1 MGLEM
6 RGKPVADALAARVR
20 AEVERWQLHGVQPK
34 LAVVY
39 VEGDAAS
46 LCYAR
51 AKARQA
57 ARLGIELVLRA
68 LPDHATTC
76 RVVSEIEQLNQDPQ
90 VHGIL
95 VELPLPKHIDEAAVV
110 EAIAPWKDVDGL
122 TPANQWANLS
132 GLPGLYP
139 VTPQACVALLHHYGY
154 SLAGKNVAL
163 VGCGRTVGRP
173 LLHLL
178 LRENATV
185 TVCHA
190 GTRDVAAHL
199 RHADLA
205 LVAVGKAHLI
215 QPDWVHSEL
224 VVVDAGINELPD
236 GSIAGDVSPA
246 AAARVAAYTPTPGGV
261 GPVTSVQVFVNL
273 MQAVAWQARSGD
285 PARRAAPAPASTRLA
300 TLHA

>member
-1 MGLEM
+1 MGLQM
-6 RGKPVADALAARVR
+6 RGKPVADALSARVR
-20 AEVERWQLHGVQPK
+20 AEVEQWQARGVQPK
-34 LAVVY
+34 LAVVC

-51 AKARQA
+51 AKARTA
-57 ARLGIELVLRA
+57 ARLGIELALHA
-68 LPDHATTC
+68 LPGTTTT
-76 RVVSEIEQLNQDPQ
+76 RQVVSEIERLNQDPQ

-95 VELPLPKHIDEAAVV
+95 VELPLPKHIEEAAVV

-122 TPANQWANLS
+122 TQANQWANLS
-132 GLPGLYP
+132 GFPGLYP

-154 SLAGKNVAL
+154 PVAGQNVVL

-199 RHADLA
+199 RQADLA
-205 LVAVGKAHLI
+205 LVAVGKAHFI
-215 QPDWVHSEL
+215 QPDWVHPGL

-236 GSIAGDVSPA
+236 GSITGDVSPA
-246 AAARVAAYTPTPGGV
+246 AAMRVAACTPTPGGV

-273 MQAVAWQARSGD
+273 MQAVAGQAHSEH
-285 PARRAAPAPASTRLA
+285 PASRAPAALA
-300 TLHA
+300 ALHV